1 MIAQLANLN
10 VTDKM
15 IFKKLPQ
22 HFNKYKRQVK
32 KKKEKEKEK
41 EKKKHK
47 KLKNLVEKIK

>member
-32 KKKEKEKEK
+32 EKEKEKEK

>member
-32 KKKEKEKEK
+32 KKKKRKRKRKEKAQK
-41 EKKKHK
+41 TQKSG
-47 KLKNLVEKIK
+47 

>member
-32 KKKEKEKEK
+32 KKKKKKRKRKEKAQK
-41 EKKKHK
+41 TKKSG
-47 KLKNLVEKIK
+47 